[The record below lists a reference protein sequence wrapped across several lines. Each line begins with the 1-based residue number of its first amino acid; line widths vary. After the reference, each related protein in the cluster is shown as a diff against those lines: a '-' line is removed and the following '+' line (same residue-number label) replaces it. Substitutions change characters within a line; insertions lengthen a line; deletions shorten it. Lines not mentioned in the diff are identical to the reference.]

1 MDKFDLI
8 TSIIFTLFFALLGIV
23 GVVGAIVIK
32 MFYPAVLGAMLLLSA
47 WIMYRGLRQ
56 DLIKNKNK

>member
-8 TSIIFTLFFALLGIV
+8 TSIIFTILFALLGLV

-56 DLIKNKNK
+56 DLIKNKK

>member
-8 TSIIFTLFFALLGIV
+8 TSIIFTSIFALLGIV

-32 MFYPAVLGAMLLLSA
+32 MFYPAVLGVVFLIAA
-47 WIMYRGLRQ
+47 KIMYT
-56 DLIKNKNK
+56 DLKQEIEKHK

>member
-8 TSIIFTLFFALLGIV
+8 TSIIFTSIFALLGIV

-56 DLIKNKNK
+56 DLIKNKK

>member
-8 TSIIFTLFFALLGIV
+8 TSIIFTSIFAMLGIV

-56 DLIKNKNK
+56 DLIKNKK